1 MTIISRKI
9 GTILCYNQQRQYEFP
24 PRSLVSKIRRRAERQ
39 EREISHKSQKKV
51 SKKHVKLECVCR
63 FVHLIS
69 FYSFRFRSFLN
80 FVQSPSI
87 FSIYVSAHDLC
98 RCAFFF
104 SSSIRIL
111 FYSSIV
117 LRSEHFPSYFASFS
131 MTYGISTSS
140 SVSSSAVISKMTF
153 FWWAGMGFLLMV
165 STRVDI
171 LFGER
176 VC

>member
-1 MTIISRKI
+1 VKRFFSFFNVDSDFSCVALADNSKFKKLLLFSSPFDSCAVQVTVSRLRGKDSRMTIISRKI

-87 FSIYVSAHDLC
+87 FSIYVSAHDLR

-104 SSSIRIL
+104 FPVQSEFFSI
-111 FYSSIV
+111 
-117 LRSEHFPSYFASFS
+117 PP
-131 MTYGISTSS
+131 
-140 SVSSSAVISKMTF
+140 
-153 FWWAGMGFLLMV
+153 
-165 STRVDI
+165 
-171 LFGER
+171 
-176 VC
+176 